1 MVAAKGTYPSNLM
14 IIHVYRSTTAGNPLR
29 RLIRDWHIHKVDL
42 TWAED
47 LRQMEH
53 PRESMEDI
61 IIEMAALQRD
71 KTEGRVCNLF
81 LRFVMDGH
89 PKNHYHQKL
98 E

>member
-1 MVAAKGTYPSNLM
+1 
-14 IIHVYRSTTAGNPLR
+14 
-29 RLIRDWHIHKVDL
+29 
-42 TWAED
+42 
-47 LRQMEH
+47 MEH
-53 PRESMEDI
+53 LREFMEDI